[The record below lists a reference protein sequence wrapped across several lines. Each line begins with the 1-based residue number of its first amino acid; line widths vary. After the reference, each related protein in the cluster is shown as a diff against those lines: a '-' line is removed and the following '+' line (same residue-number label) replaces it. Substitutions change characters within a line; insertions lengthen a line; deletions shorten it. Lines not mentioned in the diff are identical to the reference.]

1 MAECPNGPVGRPPA
15 KRVGAKVPSWHS
27 PGRVLVIRGI
37 GVCWLYVLRSMKD
50 GRLYTGIA
58 LDRDHRLREHNAG
71 RVRSTRSRRPFV
83 LVYSESF
90 QTRAEAMARERY
102 FKTPEGGA
110 LKQRLVRTSE
120 SDDNRI

>member
-1 MAECPNGPVGRPPA
+1 M
-15 KRVGAKVPSWHS
+15 W
-27 PGRVLVIRGI
+27 
-37 GVCWLYVLRSMKD
+37 WLYVLKSLMD

-58 LDRDHRLREHNAG
+58 FDRDHRLREHNAG
-71 RVRSTRSRRPFV
+71 RVRSTRSRRPFI

-120 SDDNRI
+120 CDDNRI

>member
-1 MAECPNGPVGRPPA
+1 M
-15 KRVGAKVPSWHS
+15 
-27 PGRVLVIRGI
+27 
-37 GVCWLYVLRSMKD
+37 CWLYVLRSLKD

-90 QTRAEAMARERY
+90 QREQRRWREHY

-120 SDDNRI
+120 SDDNRM